1 MSRLKLYCFPRITEK
16 LRQKIGIE
24 MTEPFF
30 QYRSNGTW
38 NNLEMDSI
46 EGESPYYKKL
56 LDKEGIWNFDDYG
69 LKFQR
74 EYTLRFPGFL
84 FGKYGVVPHDAEIG
98 IALMYTSSESKQRG
112 VIPIGKFNSTMNNVT
127 FDVDYFFKSGMFRV
141 NASFTTILYVATA
154 GNPRQEEA
162 HLANKAG
169 YRLGE
174 IETFTLI
181 FDGKG
186 SWFPIYE
193 KDMKNQP
200 LWNVVYSSTEPAYD
214 SFLDCVEIQINTAH
228 KEYKYIDRKSKTFN
242 RQLLIEVISSAMCVI
257 VENFKAQESEWENA
271 MNNGDCFEG
280 SVSQAINYFIKVLQW
295 DASKPEKLSL
305 SIRKHLEQC
314 L

>member
-1 MSRLKLYCFPRITEK
+1 MSRTKLYCFPRITEK
-16 LRQKIGIE
+16 LKQKIVIE

-30 QYRSNGTW
+30 QYKSNGNW
-38 NNLEMDSI
+38 NNLEMEDI
-46 EGESPYYKKL
+46 EGENPFYKKL
-56 LDKEGIWNFDDYG
+56 SDKNGVWNFDNYG
-69 LKFQR
+69 LRFQR
-74 EYTLRFPGFL
+74 EYNLRFPGFL
-84 FGKYGVVPHDAEIG
+84 FGKDGVVPHDAEIG

-112 VIPIGKFNSTMNNVT
+112 VIPIGQFNARMNNIT
-127 FDVDYFFKSGMFRV
+127 FDAEHFFEHGKFRI
-141 NASFTTILYVATA
+141 NASFTTIFYVAKA
-154 GNPRQEEA
+154 GNPREDEA

-214 SFLDCVEIQINTAH
+214 SFLDSVEIQINTAH
-228 KEYKYIDRKSKTFN
+228 KEYKYIDRKSKSFN
-242 RQLLIEVISSAMCVI
+242 RQLLIEVIAGAMCII

-271 MNNGDCFEG
+271 MTNGDYSEG
-280 SVSQAINYFIKVLQW
+280 SVSQAINYFVKVLQW
-295 DASKPEKLSL
+295 DVSKPEKLSL